1 MIFGFF
7 PHLRVA
13 VHHDLAPEQ
22 PPPAPACEEAEG
34 SGAGLPVSVRS
45 PLYPPAVPAGLLEN
59 NDHSPVR
66 L

>member
-1 MIFGFF
+1 MISFFF

-13 VHHDLAPEQ
+13 VHHDLALEQ

-34 SGAGLPVSVRS
+34 SGAGLPVSVHS
-45 PLYPPAVPAGLLEN
+45 PLRPAAMPAGLLEN